1 MSREIELGFHC
12 TVLLCKIIF
21 IMLIIS
27 HENIF
32 QLFAFLDLRED
43 KPIRTDSGLVFA
55 EPEEPIFTIL

>member
-21 IMLIIS
+21 IMLIIC

-32 QLFAFLDLRED
+32 QLLAFLDLRED
-43 KPIRTDSGLVFA
+43 KP
-55 EPEEPIFTIL
+55 